1 MKLVLCIDRDD
12 DLGSKAHLPGPII
25 GRADNLNAAL
35 QLGLTDPE
43 DSDIN
48 AIFEGIHVYDDLK
61 SQGIDAQ
68 IASISGD
75 TNVGLKSD
83 QILSQ
88 QLDLVL
94 KEVKA
99 TSVIIVSDG
108 AEDEFILPIVQSRI
122 KLDGVKRVVIRQ
134 SESLE
139 STYYT
144 IKKLFED
151 PKIANAIFIP
161 VGLILLLFAIFS
173 VAQHPEYALIVISAV
188 IGVYLLFRG
197 LGLDDVL
204 VGVAQSVK
212 SSFYGGSISFVTY
225 IVAIALAI
233 IATAQG
239 IITTLGLGV
248 AAYGGVLA
256 AAAFINTT
264 AWWYVAAAVIAS
276 IGRVIDAYLNDAKN
290 VWRYLEIPFFI
301 FSTGLILWSASILI
315 LALGGKPVPVLN
327 PTDVLI
333 IQTSRSIP
341 IVTGFQLLMFSI
353 AGAIVVAL
361 AGIGISSLVKRGQQ
375 PSLEQPSL
383 SSLSDK

>member
-25 GRADNLNAAL
+25 GRADNMNAAL

-43 DSDIN
+43 DSDVN
-48 AIFEGIHVYDDLK
+48 AIFEGIRVYDDLK

-68 IASISGD
+68 IASISGNTD
-75 TNVGLKSD
+75 VGLKSD

-122 KLDGVKRVVIRQ
+122 QLDGVKRVVIRQ

-173 VAQHPEYALIVISAV
+173 LAQHPEYALIVISAV

-212 SSFYGGSISFVTY
+212 SSFFGGSISFVTY

-248 AAYGGVLA
+248 ATYGGVLA
-256 AAAFINTT
+256 AAVFINTT

-276 IGRVIDAYLNDAKN
+276 IGRVIDAFLNDAKN

-301 FSTGLILWSASILI
+301 FSAGLILWGASILI
-315 LALGGKPVPVLN
+315 LALGGKPVPVLS

-333 IQTSRSIP
+333 IQTSRSIE
-341 IVTGFQLLMFSI
+341 IITGFQLLMFCI

-361 AGIGISSLVKRGQQ
+361 IGIGISSLIKRGQQ
-375 PSLEQPSL
+375 PSLEQHSVP
-383 SSLSDK
+383 SLSDK